1 MFGDAPAFQGLF
13 KMNTQL
19 LTGSPRVTKQPQL
32 LTAEK
37 KQLLSQGPGRGMETP
52 SMSSRELL
60 QANPCGNIR
69 KPCWGRAH
77 RQTSLA
83 LREQGIAIC
92 LCLPLFSLILLC
104 FV

>member
-1 MFGDAPAFQGLF
+1 
-13 KMNTQL
+13 MNTQL
-19 LTGSPRVTKQPQL
+19 LQGSPHVTKQPQL

-37 KQLLSQGPGRGMETP
+37 QQLLSQGPGRGMETP
-52 SMSSRELL
+52 STRSRELL
-60 QANPCGNIR
+60 QANPCGNII